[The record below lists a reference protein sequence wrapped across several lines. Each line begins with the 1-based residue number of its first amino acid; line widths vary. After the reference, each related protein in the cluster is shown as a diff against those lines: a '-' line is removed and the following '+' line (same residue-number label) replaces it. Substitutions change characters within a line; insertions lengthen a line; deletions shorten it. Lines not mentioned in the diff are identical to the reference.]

1 MVAVTENIEREPVAA
16 GFTRGI
22 DHVSRFAGL
31 AVGNLYLIAAACTL
45 WEVFARYVLND
56 PTQWVFEVVMVL
68 CACAWMLSAGFVTLQ
83 KRHIGIT
90 VFYLMAS
97 EKTRWRLD
105 LFAMCVGVFALY
117 MLVGDTLIRALE
129 SIDLT
134 ERGGTAWNSPLPMV
148 LKTVLVTG
156 LFIYL
161 LQLLVNLSR
170 HFQSRPIQIAVLALM
185 ALMCLRFLIAA
196 FAHYGDFGSVS
207 VTIDEALNSSG
218 GGIVDQFHVDR
229 DAIGIGTIS
238 LFIVMALLALM
249 MTGMPLGIVTLIIS
263 VVCAMLFYGNNGL
276 YLVSVNALDLLEKYP
291 LVAVP
296 FFVLMASVLERS
308 GIARD
313 LFDAMSI
320 FAGGFR
326 GGVAL
331 QTTIVAV
338 ILAAMSGVMGGEIV
352 MLGLVALPQM
362 LRLGYDRKLTIGLIC
377 ASGALATLIP
387 PSIVMIVYGLS
398 ANVGIGDLFSAG
410 FLPGLMLACFYV
422 AYVLL
427 RVNLNNKLAPTAAE
441 IAEMTGEET
450 KLGSN
455 QAIAVA
461 LSIGLIAVVM
471 SSIYRG
477 VTSVTEASAVGAT
490 GALVILLARNHV
502 NWTTN
507 KIYAVVGICGAY
519 VAWQGVTYLI
529 GLAGAEL
536 YSANDGLRDLTA
548 FLGTQLRWLI
558 ETLDALPGGFW
569 GEALVAVIL
578 FGFFFKLANV
588 PEIRDCLTNT
598 MTIVGT
604 IIWLIL
610 GAVAFV
616 GLYNLIGGA
625 DFMRSLIEGTGLSA
639 LGTIFLMMAI
649 LVVLGTFME
658 WIAIIFITVPVFAP
672 VVRGLAPELGMDP
685 DWAAVWF
692 GVLFVMNIQ
701 IYFLSP
707 PFGPACF
714 WLKSVV
720 PQAKDMP
727 DGREITL
734 QEIFLSVLPFI
745 CLQITGMLLVMFF
758 PMIALWMPMAL
769 E

>member
-1 MVAVTENIEREPVAA
+1 MVSTTDSMLDRTFGASFSKSV
-16 GFTRGI
+16 
-22 DHVSRFAGL
+22 DHFSRFLGL
-31 AVGNLYLIAAACTL
+31 SVGNLYLIAAGCTL
-45 WEVFARYVLND
+45 WEVFSRYVMND

-68 CACAWMLSAGFVTLQ
+68 CATAWMMSAGFVTLQ

-90 VFYLMAS
+90 VFYLMAPDRV
-97 EKTRWRLD
+97 KWWLD

-148 LKTVLVTG
+148 LKTVLVSG
-156 LFIYL
+156 LFLYL
-161 LQLLVNLSR
+161 VQLLVNLSR
-170 HFQSRPIQIAVLALM
+170 HFQSRPLQVAVLALL
-185 ALMCLRFLIAA
+185 ALITLRLLLSI
-196 FAHYGDFGSVS
+196 FAHYGGYDSGAGQIEEAINSTGGDIVS
-207 VTIDEALNSSG
+207 N
-218 GGIVDQFHVDR
+218 FNVDR
-229 DAIGIGTIS
+229 DAVGIGTIS
-238 LFIVMALLALM
+238 LFIVIALLALM

-296 FFVLMASVLERS
+296 FFVLMASVLERA

-313 LFDAMSI
+313 LFDAMSV

-377 ASGALATLIP
+377 AAGALATLIP

-410 FLPGLMLACFYV
+410 FIPGLMLATFYV
-422 AYVLL
+422 IYVLV
-427 RVNLNNKLAPTAAE
+427 RVNISPSMAPTARE
-441 IAEMTGEET
+441 IAEMTGQET
-450 KLGSN
+450 KLGSH
-455 QAIAVA
+455 Q
-461 LSIGLIAVVM
+461 LIAVLLSILLIACVM
-471 SSIYRG
+471 GSIYG
-477 VTSVTEASAVGAT
+477 GLTSVTEASAVGVF
-490 GALVILLARNHV
+490 GALVV
-502 NWTTN
+502 
-507 KIYAVVGICGAY
+507 
-519 VAWQGVTYLI
+519 
-529 GLAGAEL
+529 
-536 YSANDGLRDLTA
+536 
-548 FLGTQLRWLI
+548 
-558 ETLDALPGGFW
+558 
-569 GEALVAVIL
+569 ALVRL
-578 FGFFFKLANV
+578 KFSFTLLRECLAN
-588 PEIRDCLTNT
+588 T
-598 MTIVGT
+598 MAIVGT

-625 DFMRSLIEGTGLSA
+625 DFMRSLISGTGLSA
-639 LGTIFLMMAI
+639 IGTIFLMMAI

-658 WIAIIFITVPVFAP
+658 WIAIIFITVPIFAP
-672 VVRGLAPELGMDP
+672 VVVGLTPDLATEFGMAVCDESTKTGCLSEY
-685 DWAAVWF
+685 WVAVWF

-720 PQAKDMP
+720 PAAKDMP
-727 DGREITL
+727 DGKEITL

-745 CLQITGMLLVMFF
+745 ALQITGMLLVLFF
-758 PMIALWMPMAL
+758 PFIALWMPQAL
-769 E
+769 G